1 MVVRVTAAG
10 AELHR
15 RHGKSTTDK
24 KRRNQMSV
32 GFARKEL
39 ETAVGSVGERVR
51 LRGGQMT

>member
-10 AELHR
+10 AELH
-15 RHGKSTTDK
+15 TTDK

-39 ETAVGSVGERVR
+39 ETAVRSVGERVR